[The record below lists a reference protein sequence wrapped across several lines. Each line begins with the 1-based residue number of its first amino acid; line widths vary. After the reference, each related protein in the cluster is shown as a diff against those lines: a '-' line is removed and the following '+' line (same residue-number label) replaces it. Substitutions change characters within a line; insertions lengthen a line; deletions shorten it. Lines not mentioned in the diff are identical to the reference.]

1 MNRQNG
7 RFDAKELALTCELKE
22 EIFAAQAARAAAE
35 PSKKLKRRSQRVEFV
50 MLPYAQTMRVA
61 GKVKS
66 SAALAVM
73 VELAYQVFKTHKS
86 EVVLSN
92 AMLRS
97 VGISHKV
104 KLRALR
110 QLEAAG
116 MVAVD
121 WKARKSPLVTVS
133 WATKSGPSRA

>member
-1 MNRQNG
+1 VSKPNNG
-7 RFDAKELALTCELKE
+7 FDAKKVALTRQLQE

-35 PSKKLKRRSQRVEFV
+35 APRKLKRRARRVEFV

-61 GKVKS
+61 GRVKS
-66 SAALAVM
+66 FAALAVM
-73 VELAYQVFKTHKS
+73 VELAYQVFKNHKS

-97 VGISHKV
+97 VGISRKT
-104 KLRALR
+104 KLLALR

-116 MVAVD
+116 AVKVD
-121 WKARKSPLVTVS
+121 WEARKSPRVTVL
-133 WATKSGPSRA
+133 W

>member
-1 MNRQNG
+1 
-7 RFDAKELALTCELKE
+7 
-22 EIFAAQAARAAAE
+22 
-35 PSKKLKRRSQRVEFV
+35 
-50 MLPYAQTMRVA
+50 
-61 GKVKS
+61 
-66 SAALAVM
+66 M

-116 MVAVD
+116 MVVVD